1 MAMGRVCKC
10 VSKYYSLMVKIEP
23 RRTVFL
29 GRDIWH
35 LPLLFFFSAKYERRF
50 VGMRT
55 GFGFV
60 RKLAQRVII
69 KSI

>member
-35 LPLLFFFSAKYERRF
+35 LPLLFSFFLLNMKGGLW
-50 VGMRT
+50 V
-55 GFGFV
+55 
-60 RKLAQRVII
+60 
-69 KSI
+69 